1 VIREATTDLLAG
13 DRALTV
19 RSRRGH
25 PLLRVG
31 LAPAV
36 AGALAAVL
44 IAPRATAAAA
54 LAAMLRGVTLSID
67 RTEPARSVPE
77 AA

>member
-1 VIREATTDLLAG
+1 MTADLLDS
-13 DRALTV
+13 DRALTL
-19 RSRRGH
+19 RSARGR

-31 LAPAV
+31 LGPGV
-36 AGALAAVL
+36 AAGLAAVL

-54 LAAMLRGVTLSID
+54 IGCMLRGVSLTID
-67 RTEPARSVPE
+67 RIEPAPPASE